1 MVNVKVKLLT
11 QNAKTPSKATSG
23 AAGFDLYA
31 AEAVTVPSRERRL
44 IKTNVA
50 MEIPAGFYGRI
61 APRSGLAFKYG
72 LDVMAGVIDSDYRG
86 DVGVII
92 YNTDPIPF
100 EVKVGD
106 RIAQIIFEFAPE
118 AAITDADLSDTNR
131 GGQGYGHTG
140 K

>member
-11 QNAKTPSKATSG
+11 QNAKLPSKATSG

-31 AEAVTVPSRERRL
+31 AEAVTIPSQGRRL

-61 APRSGLAFKYG
+61 APRSGLAFKHG

-86 DVGVII
+86 DVGVIL
-92 YNTDPIPF
+92 YNTDTAPF
-100 EVKVGD
+100 EVKAGD

-118 AAITDADLSDTNR
+118 AAITDSDLSDTSR